1 VIGSRDYYFVI
12 VNIMRISRFYT
23 PLPLRVDDEIELDTQ
38 LSHYIN
44 NVLRLKQADPII
56 LFNGDGNE
64 YTAEVLSITK
74 KQVIAIINSQL
85 SIRSESPLHIH
96 LAQGVSKGDRMDF
109 ALQKSVELGVTEIT
123 PVITERCAVKLSAD
137 RWQKKYEQWQK
148 IIVSACEQSGRN
160 ILPTLNQP
168 IALNKWLGQ
177 STEQQKVMLTP
188 GSTKY
193 MSSLTRPV
201 HGFRLLIGPEGGL
214 SEQEVYTCEQTGFTS
229 VNLGPR
235 ILRTETAA
243 LASIAIMQAL
253 FGDL

>member
-1 VIGSRDYYFVI
+1 MIGSKNYFFVI
-12 VNIMRISRFYT
+12 VNMMRISRFYT
-23 PLPLRVDDEIELDTQ
+23 PSTLQVDDEIELDGQ

-44 NVLRLKQADPII
+44 NVLRLKQADPIV

-64 YTAEVLSITK
+64 YSAEVLSITK
-74 KQVIAIINSQL
+74 KQVVVIINSQL
-85 SIRSESPLHIH
+85 SMSSESPLHIH

-109 ALQKSVELGVTEIT
+109 ALQKSVELGVSEIT
-123 PVITERCAVKLSAD
+123 PVITERCAVKLSVD
-137 RWQKKYEQWQK
+137 RWQKKHEQWQK
-148 IIVSACEQSGRN
+148 IIISACEQSGRN

-168 IALNKWLGQ
+168 ITLNKWLGQ
-177 STEQQKVMLTP
+177 STEQKKVMLTP

-193 MSSLTRPV
+193 MSSLTKPAR
-201 HGFRLLIGPEGGL
+201 GFRLLIGPEGGL
-214 SEQEVYTCEQTGFTS
+214 SEQEVYTCEQTGFES

-243 LASIAIMQAL
+243 LASISIMQSL